1 MTSFQL
7 MQVLIA
13 VERAFA
19 VELPD
24 SALRLETFESAGS
37 IAAVVDSLTSEAGH
51 MTSSGDTGIH
61 LPDIRV
67 ALGQTCRS
75 TSCTTLTSWPTA
87 RHFAM
92 PEPPVRRCR
101 TNRLW

>member
-1 MTSFQL
+1 VLVVRILREILGSLPGGTDLTSDDKLLDLGTTSFQL

-37 IAAVVDSLTSEAGH
+37 IAAVVDSLTSEQPA
-51 MTSSGDTGIH
+51 T
-61 LPDIRV
+61 
-67 ALGQTCRS
+67 
-75 TSCTTLTSWPTA
+75 
-87 RHFAM
+87 
-92 PEPPVRRCR
+92 
-101 TNRLW
+101 